1 MSPVLHFSLMERA
14 VFMRARKNLM
24 NATRTERFSERDHEM
39 LEKYPNLRIYPLL
52 EEPLRDL
59 LNRFPP
65 RP

>member
-1 MSPVLHFSLMERA
+1 MSEHDPFL
-14 VFMRARKNLM
+14 
-24 NATRTERFSERDHEM
+24 EM